1 MEPQRRLGA
10 DGLSNVVSADNLA
23 RVRGLIPPP
32 ELDALVRYH
41 PNLLI
46 VGKESAVAQT
56 VLALMSDF
64 YTNVCRWPDVP
75 DGVDSEVNT
84 TLIVSEVGCLPLGS
98 LDRLVQWLD
107 TPLGRVQIVST
118 SSTSLLERVQA
129 GAFPASLY
137 YRLNIVLINV
147 DS

>member
-1 MEPQRRLGA
+1 METQRRPRA
-10 DGLSNVVSADNLA
+10 DEFSNILSADQLA
-23 RVRGLIPPP
+23 HARGLIPSS
-32 ELDALVRYH
+32 ELDVLVRYH

-46 VGKESAVAQT
+46 VGKESAVAPT

-64 YTNVCRWPDVP
+64 YRNVYRWPEVP
-75 DGVDSEVNT
+75 DGIDSGVDT
-84 TLIVSEVGCLPLGS
+84 TLIVSEVGCLTSVS

-107 TPLGRVQIVST
+107 TSLARVQIVST

-137 YRLNIVLINV
+137 YRLNTVLLAV
-147 DS
+147 DR